1 MLPAQIIQRTLRVPA
16 PPGEPGDGAVVARQ
30 LDAVLLGV
38 GFACTRDLLEHLAR
52 LRPDAA
58 MDAAVSIIAAVR
70 ELVGDHVAHNVYFR
84 DFPRGV
90 PDTTAFWVDCVVDA
104 LAAGDRS
111 AFERGGV
118 LNLLGLRRYGRYQHS
133 YAEMA
138 ASRDAFVA
146 SAKDRMTAL
155 HLGRPLDE
163 EARALYLALAGSAV
177 PLGEADLGLLEVLA
191 AWCVDGEQP
200 AEIPVRENRAAIN
213 RVRLANDRPLLVD
226 TVTDVLRLACAL
238 AGGDVSLAEP
248 TRFRSLPRPL
258 RRGLLTA
265 LEEVVGAAPAKL
277 ADVNRHREPW
287 KRLGERLHP
296 HEHPGLPHAQDVFA
310 VARGDRRVRS
320 LAGRVEVALA
330 AGDLYSAI
338 RALSVAP
345 GLLFRSVDRL
355 LRAAGADTEAV
366 RAAGSD
372 GEPVRAAGAG
382 VEPVRAGPGVEAVLA
397 AVEASADAVS
407 GRVLLGLR
415 EHLQNRAD
423 ADPARIFVNRSAR
436 AWVAEDSRAPLD
448 PVVVQRVA
456 AVLDAALARRMPRY
470 ERLVVDPAVLSLAL
484 PLSGKATPDGF
495 GVMPRGSTAP
505 VTGDRLRF
513 FVYWRQAE
521 FRTDF
526 DLSALL
532 LGDDFAPVG
541 HLSWTNLT
549 TLGGVHS
556 GDITEA
562 PEGASEFI
570 EIDLS
575 TLAARYVVPQVN
587 VYAGEGFDEV
597 AESFFGFMER
607 DGEQHGRPYEPRTV
621 RMKSDL
627 RGAGRVALPLVFHR
641 GESGGWTATW
651 MHLFLRGGVNFN
663 RVETNK
669 LSTTMI
675 VRSILDRRFLTVGD
689 LVALLGPH
697 EPYIGQAFDAP
708 VTYLGIDR
716 PEGLPEGSHAITLDR
731 LAELVPG

>member
-1 MLPAQIIQRTLRVPA
+1 MLDAQIIQRTLRVPA
-16 PPGEPGDGAVVARQ
+16 PPGELGDGAAVARQ

-38 GFACTRDLLEHLAR
+38 GFAATRELLDHLSA

-58 MDAAVSIIAAVR
+58 MDAAVTIVAAVR
-70 ELVGDHVAHNVYFR
+70 ELVGDHVEHNAYFR
-84 DFPRGV
+84 DFPEGV
-90 PDTTAFWVDCVVDA
+90 PETMAFWVDCVVDA

-111 AFERGGV
+111 AFGRGGV

-133 YAEMA
+133 YQEMA
-138 ASRDAFVA
+138 ACRDAFVA
-146 SAKDRMTAL
+146 SAKDRVTTL

-163 EARALYLALAGSAV
+163 EARALYLALAASTV
-177 PLGEADLGLLEVLA
+177 PLGEADLRLLEVLA

-200 AEIPVRENRAAIN
+200 DEIPVRENRAVVN

-258 RRGLLTA
+258 RKGLMTA
-265 LEEVVGAAPAKL
+265 LESVVGAVPAKVG
-277 ADVNRHREPW
+277 DVLRHRERW

-296 HEHPGLPHAQDVFA
+296 HEYPELPHAQDVFA

-320 LAGRVEVALA
+320 LAGRVELALA
-330 AGDLYSAI
+330 AGDLPAAV
-338 RALSVAP
+338 RALSVSP

-355 LRAAGADTEAV
+355 LRV
-366 RAAGSD
+366 
-372 GEPVRAAGAG
+372 
-382 VEPVRAGPGVEAVLA
+382 AGPDAEAVLA
-397 AVEASADAVS
+397 AVESSADAVS

-415 EHLQNRAD
+415 EHLLNRGD
-423 ADPARIFVNRSAR
+423 PDPARIFVNRDAR
-436 AWVAEDSRAPLD
+436 AWVTEDLRAPLD
-448 PVVVQRVA
+448 PAAVRRVD
-456 AVLDAALARRMPRY
+456 AVLDQALARRLPRY
-470 ERLVVDPAVLSLAL
+470 PRLVVHPAVLSLAL
-484 PLSGKATPDGF
+484 PLSARSTPGGF
-495 GVMPRGSTAP
+495 GVMPRGSVVP
-505 VTGDRLRF
+505 VAGDRLRF

-521 FRTDF
+521 HRTDF

-549 TLGGVHS
+549 TLGGAHS

-575 TLAARYVVPQVN
+575 TVAARYIVPQVN
-587 VYAGEGFDEV
+587 VYAGEGFEEV

-607 DGEQHGRPYEPRTV
+607 DGEQQGRPYEPRTV

-627 RGAGRVALPLVFHR
+627 RGAGQIALPLVFR
-641 GESGGWTATW
+641 RDDAGAWSAKW
-651 MHLFLRGGVNFN
+651 MHLFLRGAVNFN
-663 RVETNK
+663 MVETNK
-669 LSTTMI
+669 LSTAMI
-675 VRSILDRRFLTVGD
+675 VRSILARRFLTVGD
-689 LVALLGPH
+689 LVALLGPA
-697 EPYIGQAFDAP
+697 EPYRGQAFDGP
-708 VTYLGIDR
+708 VTYLGIER
-716 PEGLPEGSHAITLDR
+716 PEGLPAGSDAITLDR
-731 LAELVPG
+731 LTELVPG